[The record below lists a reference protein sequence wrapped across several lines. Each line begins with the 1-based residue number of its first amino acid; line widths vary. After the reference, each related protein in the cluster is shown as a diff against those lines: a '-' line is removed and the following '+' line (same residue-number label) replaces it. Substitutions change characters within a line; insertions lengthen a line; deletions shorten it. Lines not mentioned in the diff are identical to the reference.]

1 MPGTQKV
8 TTLFI
13 KNIPGT
19 QEINVAVVLKKKKKQ
34 DAENLFCKN

>member
-19 QEINVAVVLKKKKKQ
+19 QEINVAVVLKKKKSTCRKFI
-34 DAENLFCKN
+34 L